1 LKLLASS
8 RHGANEE
15 PLVRGY
21 GFSRRVLAG
30 LVSARLLAAK
40 REVMMAG
47 GKGVEGGE
55 DPDYGGGAKG
65 DRGVI
70 RLGLEACADRGTG
83 LRVP

>member
-1 LKLLASS
+1 MKLLASS

-15 PLVRGY
+15 PLVRGD

-30 LVSARLLAAK
+30 FVSARLLAAK